1 MKDIMV
7 DTVGVSNKQKNAV
20 QGEKRFEKFNSV
32 GNNKSL
38 CLIRTRDLLISF

>member
-20 QGEKRFEKFNSV
+20 QEKNKDLKNSIQQV
-32 GNNKSL
+32 ITKASA
-38 CLIRTRDLLISF
+38 